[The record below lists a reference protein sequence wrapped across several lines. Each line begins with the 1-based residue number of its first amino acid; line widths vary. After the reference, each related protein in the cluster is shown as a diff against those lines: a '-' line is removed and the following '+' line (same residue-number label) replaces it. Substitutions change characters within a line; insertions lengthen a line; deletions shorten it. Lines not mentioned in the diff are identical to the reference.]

1 MTQLDYYSY
10 IVAPLMAG
18 VVILVVCSVLDRM
31 TRQTFV
37 LEQILGHQARELKSN
52 GELIRRYIPRS
63 VAEHIDAGKGRAVD
77 TPQRK
82 QVTVLFSDIVGFT
95 TLADRLDAGSLTH
108 ILATY
113 MSTMVK
119 LVEAHGGTLNEF
131 AGDWLMSIFGAPSE
145 MALKDQALQAIKTAQ
160 AMQTALTQL
169 NESWSQLGLGEAL
182 PLRIRIGINTGE
194 LSVGSFGSEGRMIYT
209 AIGLQ
214 TNMAA
219 RIQAEC
225 KPGGVLLTNATW
237 LLVKDDIP
245 CEPMGALAIKGVQFL
260 VPVYQP
266 LNI

>member
-37 LEQILGHQARELKSN
+37 LEQNLGHQARELKSN

-63 VAEHIDAGKGRAVD
+63 VAEHIDAGNGRAVD

-131 AGDWLMSIFGAPSE
+131 AGDGLMSIFGAPSE

-194 LSVGSFGSEGRMIYT
+194 LSVGSFGSEGRMTYT